1 MGNKSRSFSQK
12 KAKKTFVLQH
22 DQSDCGVAC
31 LSSLINYYGGNGD
44 LEKLRRLS
52 GTTRQGTTLLGL
64 YQAAN
69 QLGFSA
75 EGNEADLKALME
87 HPEPVILH
95 TTIEKRLQHYIICYG
110 YYKNKF
116 IIGDPARGI
125 VTYTSEELEKIW
137 KSKTCLTLAPT
148 IKFETK
154 VDQRSAKK
162 KWFINL
168 LKKDVRLIK
177 FSVLLGIG
185 IAVLGMAMA
194 IFSQKL
200 IDEILPSKD
209 FNKLVTGIVLVALL
223 LLIKIAFTSL
233 RDYFLIKQTKDFNN
247 RIVNHFYS
255 ALLNLPKLF
264 FDTRKIGGL
273 VSRLNDTERVQR
285 VIKIIVGNVI
295 INALTALVSTVFL
308 FYYSWETGFI
318 ALSSLPF
325 YFLLVYGFNK
335 HIIQAQKN
343 VMQGYALSESNYIA
357 SMQGISAI
365 KNNNRQ
371 RFFQKINKII
381 YGNYQDKTFHLGKIN
396 IRLSMLS
403 GIFSILFLI
412 GVLTYTSI
420 QVFHDNLK
428 LGELMAILGISGN
441 LLPAVASLALI
452 TIPINEAKV
461 AFNRM
466 YEYAS
471 MKKENKGEIKL
482 DSFEKLDIKNLS
494 FRFPGRSKLLKD
506 INLSVHK
513 NECVAIVGESG
524 CGKSTLA
531 QILQK
536 FYLNESGAVI
546 INHRLDLRNVSTT
559 DWRNVIGVV
568 PQEITIFSGNVL
580 DNILLGKKDKFENIK
595 RFCEDYGFIDFINEL
610 PQGYSTI
617 LGEEGINLSGGQKQI
632 IGLMRALYHKPQLL
646 ILDEPTSAMD
656 RTTEKFVLALLKQ
669 LKPKL
674 TIILISHRIHSLPK
688 IADKIYIIEN
698 LTISNFGTHQKLMQ
712 SHNFYSTFW
721 SELETYS

>member
-12 KAKKTFVLQH
+12 KVKKTFVLQH

-52 GTTRQGTTLLGL
+52 GTTKQGTTLLGL

-75 EGNEADLKALME
+75 EGKVADLKALME

-110 YYKNKF
+110 FYKNTF

-125 VTYTSEELEKIW
+125 ITYTSEKLEKIW

-148 IKFETK
+148 VKFETK
-154 VDQRSAKK
+154 VEQHSAKK

-168 LKKDVRLIK
+168 LKKDVILIR
-177 FSVLLGIG
+177 FSILLGIG

-209 FNKLVTGIVLVALL
+209 FNKLVIGIILVGML
-223 LLIKIAFTSL
+223 LLIKIAFSSL

-247 RIVNHFYS
+247 RIINQFYS

-264 FDTRKIGGL
+264 FDTRKIGEL

-285 VIKIIVGNVI
+285 VIKTIVGNVI

-308 FYYSWETGFI
+308 FYYSWETGCI

-325 YFLLVYGFNK
+325 YFLLMYGFNK
-335 HIIQAQKN
+335 RIIQAQKN
-343 VMQGYALSESNYIA
+343 VMQSYALSESNYIA
-357 SMQGISAI
+357 SMLGISAI

-381 YGNYQDKTFHLGKIN
+381 YGNYQDKTFYLGKIN

-412 GVLTYTSI
+412 GVLTYNSI
-420 QVFHDNLK
+420 QVFHDNLQ

-461 AFNRM
+461 AFYRM
-466 YEYAS
+466 YEFAS
-471 MKKENKGEIKL
+471 MEKEDQGNIKL
-482 DSFEKLDIKNLS
+482 GSFEKLDIKNLS

-506 INLSVHK
+506 ISLSVHK

-536 FYLNESGAVI
+536 FYPFESGSI
-546 INHRLDLRNVSTT
+546 TINKDSLLEKVRTT
-559 DWRNVIGVV
+559 DWRNLIGVV
-568 PQEITIFSGNVL
+568 PQEITLFNGSVI
-580 DNILLGKKDKFENIK
+580 DNILMGNETDIQKIND
-595 RFCEDYGFIDFINEL
+595 FCIEYGFHNFINEL
-610 PQGYSTI
+610 PQGYTTI

-632 IGLMRALYHKPQLL
+632 IGLMRALYHNPQLL

-656 RTTEKFVLALLKQ
+656 RTNEKFVLALLKQ
-669 LKPKL
+669 LKSNL
-674 TIILISHRIHSLPK
+674 TIILISHRIHSLPI
-688 IADKIYIIEN
+688 IADKIYIIEDR
-698 LTISNFGTHQKLMQ
+698 TISNFGTHQKLMQ
-712 SHNFYSTFW
+712 SQNFYSTFW
-721 SELETYS
+721 SALEAYS

>member
-137 KSKTCLTLAPT
+137 KSKACLTLAPT

-162 KWFINL
+162 KWFIDL

-285 VIKIIVGNVI
+285 VIKMIVGNVI

-318 ALSSLPF
+318 VLSSLPL

-335 HIIQAQKN
+335 RIIQAQKN

-357 SMQGISAI
+357 SIQGISAI

-420 QVFHDNLK
+420 QVFHDDLQ

-452 TIPINEAKV
+452 TTPINEAKV

-536 FYLNESGAVI
+536 FYPNESGAVI

-669 LKPKL
+669 LKSKL

-721 SELETYS
+721 SDLDLV